1 MPDLRKEFI
10 LLKMQ
15 DLKTFLDEIKPLV
28 EITFIEYKKDYV
40 KRHAVEKLVEL
51 IVELASDINRN
62 VIEAQQG
69 SPASNYYNTF
79 TQLGELNV
87 LPEAL
92 SLRLASTTGLRNRLV
107 HRYEEIDHKIVYHS
121 AVRLLPDYLQY
132 FKLIEKYLKSAK

>member
-15 DLKTFLDEIKPLV
+15 GLKTFLDEIKPLV

>member
-15 DLKTFLDEIKPLV
+15 GLKTFLDEIKPLV

-40 KRHAVEKLVEL
+40 KRHAVEKLIEL

-62 VIEAQQG
+62 VIEAQKG